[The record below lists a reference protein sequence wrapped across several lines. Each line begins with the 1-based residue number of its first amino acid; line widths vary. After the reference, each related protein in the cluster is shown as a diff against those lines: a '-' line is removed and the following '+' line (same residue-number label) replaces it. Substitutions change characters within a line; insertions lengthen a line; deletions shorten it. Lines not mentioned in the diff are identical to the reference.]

1 MGWAKGQFVAVWIV
15 QMELPLT
22 PCCISGPC
30 GTELSFF
37 HTSPKPM
44 YKHLPRFNCNLNT
57 GKEQARGRRMIKATN
72 VVYHNKAYPSA
83 LILPIVPQFDSLR
96 LFAAGEA
103 DAQGEGTALAA
114 GERAEVGSV
123 DVVDHGV
130 RVQAVEDVHGF
141 DARGPEIATEGEFLF
156 NSQIEAGVGGKAQ
169 PVWRTDELLLEID
182 NAEGIAGAVFEK
194 PAQLDTPDVRGRP
207 APSEEAVGGIPS
219 DGTGLLRRVE
229 DGTERGI

>member
-1 MGWAKGQFVAVWIV
+1 
-15 QMELPLT
+15 MEVPLT
-22 PCCISGPC
+22 PRRISGPC
-30 GTELSFF
+30 GTEFLFI
-37 HTSPKPM
+37 HISPKPM
-44 YKHLPRFNCNLNT
+44 YEQFSAFNCNLNT
-57 GKEQARGRRMIKATN
+57 GKEQARSRRMIKAAN
-72 VVYHNKAYPSA
+72 VVYHDRAHPSV
-83 LILPIVPQFDSLR
+83 LILAIVPQFDSMR

-103 DAQGEGTALAA
+103 DAQGEGAALAA

-169 PVWRTDELLLEID
+169 PVWRTDEQLLEVD
-182 NAEGIAGAVFEK
+182 GAERISGAVFEK

-207 APSEEAVGGIPS
+207 APSEEAVGSIPS

>member
-1 MGWAKGQFVAVWIV
+1 MRVLGNYRK
-15 QMELPLT
+15 
-22 PCCISGPC
+22 C
-30 GTELSFF
+30 GT
-37 HTSPKPM
+37 
-44 YKHLPRFNCNLNT
+44 
-57 GKEQARGRRMIKATN
+57 RMIKATN
-72 VVYHNKAYPSA
+72 VVYHATAHPLA

-103 DAQGEGTALAA
+103 DAQGEGAALAA

-123 DVVDHGV
+123 DVVDHGI
-130 RVQAVEDVHGF
+130 RVQAVADVHGF

-182 NAEGIAGAVFEK
+182 DAEGIAGAVFEK

-207 APSEEAVGGIPS
+207 APSEEAVGSIPGN
-219 DGTGLLRRVE
+219 GTRLLRRVE